1 MSGLLLTEDLR
12 DPAHA
17 AAAETTI
24 ATNLLGTTYA
34 DLLERRS
41 APLKNLPGR

>member
-1 MSGLLLTEDLR
+1 VLLTEDLR
-12 DPAHA
+12 DPAPA
-17 AAAETTI
+17 ATAAETTI

-41 APLKNLPGR
+41 AALKNLPGR